1 MYLSKNEIIAGSIL
15 TVLGIFSGL
24 FFLSVKSRKPSI
36 KALEQ
41 YLTRKNPKIMTVR
54 VSNQQRQFEIIDFM
68 KSHGYNIVKQTAD
81 VKTITNANR
90 SGSINNK
97 VTWTI
102 SAGNISR
109 PNKRTIVTQIITFQ
123 KN

>member
-97 VTWTI
+97 VT
-102 SAGNISR
+102 
-109 PNKRTIVTQIITFQ
+109 
-123 KN
+123 